1 LVGTKSNR
9 DGLGA
14 RVRVLSGTLSQI
26 REVAAGGSYLSHS
39 DIRAHFGLGKA
50 VRAET
55 VEVMWP
61 SGKKQT
67 FQGVAA
73 DKFYVIE
80 EGRDALTPQK
90 FSRRSDRP

>member
-1 LVGTKSNR
+1 VS
-9 DGLGA
+9 A
-14 RVRVLSGTLSQI
+14 TLSQI

-39 DIRAHFGLGKA
+39 ELRAHFGLGKA
-50 VRAET
+50 VRAEM

-73 DKFYVIE
+73 D
-80 EGRDALTPQK
+80 
-90 FSRRSDRP
+90 